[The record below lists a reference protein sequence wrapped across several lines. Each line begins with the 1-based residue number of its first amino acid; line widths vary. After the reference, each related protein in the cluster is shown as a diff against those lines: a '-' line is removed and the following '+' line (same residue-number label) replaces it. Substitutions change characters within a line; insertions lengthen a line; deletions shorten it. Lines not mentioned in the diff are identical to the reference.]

1 MNAGLTP
8 FEALQTPTMA
18 AVDALETS
26 SELGSIE
33 AGKLADLVFVDGN
46 PLADIRMR
54 ARFAG

>member
-1 MNAGLTP
+1 MNAGLIP
-8 FEALQTPTMA
+8 FEALQTATMA
-18 AVDALETS
+18 ATALEAS